1 MDPAPRDRREP
12 VSRSEWIALALLVA
26 VWVGMLLWTPGS
38 TLRDD
43 PYRFMQIATTA
54 GSPYRDMPVEY
65 APLETLIIETIGGST
80 PLGVAV
86 RVAIVNGVCTI
97 GCWWLLRRHWSA
109 EAASIYLWVSLPI
122 QVFMPFRID
131 ALSVF
136 AILGS
141 FVSADRRHQRS
152 GGVLAAASVLLK
164 VWPVVLLPAFLV
176 RAQRRAAIWSVVAM
190 ATGAILWV
198 AISGWAAPGQVAGS
212 RGATGWQAESTPGLV
227 WQAVH
232 PSDPLRLEG
241 GALRLGS
248 MVGWEVTVMRIVAV
262 ALIAA
267 VWIKADRSVDPR
279 GGPALA
285 SVAILILL
293 SPVLSPQ
300 YVAWLLPWASIM
312 AAERASLDVR
322 VLTMATTIL
331 AAAAFAVYWGSR
343 SPVQLWAVSA
353 AKVACI
359 AGLAVLGFT
368 HARVDRE
375 VSLAPAGA

>member
-1 MDPAPRDRREP
+1 MDPAPRAHDEP
-12 VSRSEWIALALLVA
+12 VSQSEWIALALLIC
-26 VWVGMLLWTPGS
+26 VWTGMLLWTPGS

-43 PYRFMQIATTA
+43 PYRFMQIATSP
-54 GSPYRDMPVEY
+54 GSPYRDVPVEY
-65 APLETLIIETIGGST
+65 APLETLAIEVVGGST
-80 PLGVAV
+80 PFSVAV
-86 RVAIVNGVCTI
+86 RVAIVNGICTI

-109 EAASIYLWVSLPI
+109 EAAAVYLWVSLPI
-122 QVFMPFRID
+122 QLFMPFRID

-141 FVSADRRHQRS
+141 FVLADRRHPRA
-152 GGVLAAASVLLK
+152 GGVLAAGSVLLK
-164 VWPVVLLPAFLV
+164 VWPVVLLPAFFA
-176 RAQRRAAIWSVVAM
+176 RGQRRAAVWSVVAM
-190 ATGAILWV
+190 AIGAIVWV
-198 AISGWAAPGQVAGS
+198 TISGWAALGQVAGS
-212 RGATGWQAESTPGLV
+212 RGATGWQVESTPGLV
-227 WQAVH
+227 WQAIH

-241 GALRLGS
+241 GALRIGS
-248 MVGWEVTVMRIVAV
+248 MLGWQVTAMRIVAI

-267 VWIKADRSVDPR
+267 VWIRARRTVDPL

-285 SVAILILL
+285 SVAILTLL

-322 VLTMATTIL
+322 VLTMATTVL
-331 AAAAFAVYWGSR
+331 AALAFAVYWGSR

-359 AGLAVLGFT
+359 GGLAVLGFT
-368 HARVDRE
+368 HATVDRE